1 MTNNVKFKPLQIALL
16 TISDTREFENDTSG
30 HYLNDQIIDSGHSAF
45 ARTIAK
51 DNIYAI
57 RAQVSSWIANPDA
70 QVIITNGGTG
80 LTGRDGSPEAISPL
94 LDKTID
100 GFGEMFR
107 AISIEEIGTSS
118 LQSRALAG
126 IANGTIVFCLP
137 GSTSACETAWTHII
151 SKQLDSRTRPCNLVQ
166 LIPRLTEK

>member
-1 MTNNVKFKPLQIALL
+1 MKQASVFTPLHVALL
-16 TISDTREFENDTSG
+16 TISDTRDEVTDTSG
-30 HYLNDQIIDSGHSAF
+30 QYLTEQLEENQHHVEEKNIV
-45 ARTIAK
+45 R
-51 DNIYAI
+51 DNIYDI
-57 RAQVSSWIANPDA
+57 RALVSNWIANPQV

-80 LTGRDGSPEAISPL
+80 LTGRDGTPEAITPL
-94 LDKTID
+94 LDKTIE

-126 IANGTIVFCLP
+126 IANGTIIFCLP
-137 GSTSACETAWTHII
+137 GSTNACETAWTNII

-166 LIPRLTEK
+166 LIPRFNEK